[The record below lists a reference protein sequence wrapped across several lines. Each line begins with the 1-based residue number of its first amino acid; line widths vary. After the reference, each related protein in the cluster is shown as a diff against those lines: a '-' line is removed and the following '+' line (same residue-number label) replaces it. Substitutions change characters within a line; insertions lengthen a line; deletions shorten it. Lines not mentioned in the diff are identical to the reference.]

1 MKSTQTDSKKKF
13 SLLILF
19 QSWPNIFS
27 LQEKDGLCHLLKEK
41 ETELE
46 ELKEKL
52 SRLQSE
58 YVRDI
63 RKRK

>member
-1 MKSTQTDSKKKF
+1 M
-13 SLLILF
+13 L
-19 QSWPNIFS
+19 
-27 LQEKDGLCHLLKEK
+27 KDK